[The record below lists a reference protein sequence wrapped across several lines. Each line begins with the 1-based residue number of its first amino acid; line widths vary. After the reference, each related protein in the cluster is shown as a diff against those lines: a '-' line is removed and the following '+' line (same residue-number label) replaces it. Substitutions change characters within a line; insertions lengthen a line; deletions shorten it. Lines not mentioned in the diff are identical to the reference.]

1 MQSSDFI
8 GIDVAKATLAIA
20 TADATCPSRSLSNDR
35 AAISAWLATV
45 PTTACLAFE
54 STGRYHELLATLAC
68 ARGLRVYL
76 VNPRALHHYAKAVHR
91 GTKTDRLD
99 AILIARYLAH
109 EHAQLRPYT
118 PPSAAVQE
126 LLQLQ
131 RRRTQLMVTLTSLR
145 QSLAD
150 LDTCQREQH
159 DVLQALQTLITAID
173 ARSAELLAADHARAD
188 LAQRLTTIPGFG
200 PLSSRHCA
208 TLLPWLAP
216 PRLSALI
223 SYVGLDPRPRDSG
236 TFQGQ
241 RKLSK
246 HGPAETRRLLY
257 LAAMA
262 AARYSDEWKTLKDQ
276 LIARGRSTTEVFC
289 ILGRRL
295 LRIAYALYHDGG
307 VYDPAKLATEPR
319 QAT

>member
-8 GIDVAKATLAIA
+8 GIDVAKATLEIA
-20 TADATCPSRSLSNDR
+20 TADATAPTQTITNDR
-35 AAISAWLATV
+35 TAISTWLATL
-45 PTTACLAFE
+45 PATAQLALE
-54 STGRYHELLATLAC
+54 STGRYHELAVELAGG
-68 ARGLRVYL
+68 RGLRVYL

-91 GTKTDRLD
+91 GAKTDRLD
-99 AILIARYLAH
+99 ARLIARYLAH

-126 LLQLQ
+126 LLRLQ
-131 RRRTQLMVTLTSLR
+131 RRRAQLMVTLTSLR

-150 LDTCQREQH
+150 LDVCHSEQR
-159 DVLQALQTLITAID
+159 DALQGLRKLVAAVD
-173 ARSAELLAADHARAD
+173 ARSAALLAAEPARAD
-188 LAQRLTTIPGFG
+188 LAQRLATIPGFG
-200 PLSSRHCA
+200 PLNSRHCA
-208 TLLPWLAP
+208 TLLPRLAP

-236 TFQGQ
+236 TFRGQ

-262 AARYSDEWKTLKDQ
+262 AARYDADWKSLKNQ
-276 LIARGRSTTEVFC
+276 LIARGRSATEAFC
-289 ILGRRL
+289 ILARRL

-307 VYDPAKLATEPR
+307 VYDPAKLAPEGGQT
-319 QAT
+319 T

>member
-8 GIDVAKATLAIA
+8 GIDVAKATLEIA
-20 TADATCPSRSLSNDR
+20 TADGTSPTQTVANDR
-35 AAISAWLATV
+35 TALSSWLATL
-45 PTTACLAFE
+45 PGTAQLALE
-54 STGRYHELLATLAC
+54 STGRYHELAVELAC
-68 ARGLRVYL
+68 SRGLRVYL

-91 GTKTDRLD
+91 GAKTDRLD
-99 AILIARYLAH
+99 ARLIARYLAH

-126 LLQLQ
+126 LLRLQ

-150 LDTCQREQH
+150 LEACQSEQH
-159 DVLQALQTLITAID
+159 DALQALQKLITAID
-173 ARSAELLAADHARAD
+173 ARSAELLAAEPARAD
-188 LAQRLTTIPGFG
+188 LAQRLATIPGFG

-208 TLLPWLAP
+208 TLLPQLAP
-216 PRLSALI
+216 PRLSAVI

-262 AARYSDEWKTLKDQ
+262 AARYDEDWKALKDQ
-276 LIARGRSTTEVFC
+276 LIARGRSATEAFC
-289 ILGRRL
+289 ILARRL

-307 VYDPAKLATEPR
+307 VYDPAKLAPEAGQT
-319 QAT
+319 T

>member
-20 TADATCPSRSLSNDR
+20 TADATRPTQTLDNNHT
-35 AAISAWLATV
+35 AISNWLASV
-45 PTTACLAFE
+45 PATACLAFE

-68 ARGLRVYL
+68 ARGLPVYL
-76 VNPRALHHYAKAVHR
+76 INPRALHHYAKAVHR
-91 GTKTDRLD
+91 GAKTDRLD
-99 AILIARYLAH
+99 AVLIARYLAH

-118 PPSAAVQE
+118 PPSAPVQE

-131 RRRTQLMVTLTSLR
+131 RRRTRLMVTLTSLR

-150 LDTCQREQH
+150 LDVCQTEQH
-159 DVLQALQTLITAID
+159 DAVHALQQLIAALD
-173 ARSAELLAADHARAD
+173 ARSAALLAADHARAD
-188 LAQRLTTIPGFG
+188 LARRLATIPGFG

-262 AARYSDEWKTLKDQ
+262 AARYSDEWKTLKTQ
-276 LIARGRSTTEVFC
+276 LISRGRSTTEAFC
-289 ILGRRL
+289 IIARRL

-307 VYDPAKLATEPR
+307 VYDPAKLAPEPR